1 MPPRNGRK
9 PSILMAFGLTF
20 VVLGALQTALT
31 DMDAGRLGLM
41 TGGALVFLVGV
52 TLEVLRRRA
61 KT

>member
-9 PSILMAFGLTF
+9 PSILMAIGLTF
-20 VVLGALQTALT
+20 VVLGALQAALT
-31 DMDAGRLGLM
+31 DRDAGRLGLM

>member
-9 PSILMAFGLTF
+9 PSFLMAFGLTF

-52 TLEVLRRRA
+52 TLEVLRRRP

>member
-1 MPPRNGRK
+1 MAPRNGRK
-9 PSILMAFGLTF
+9 PSFLMAFGLTF
-20 VVLGALQTALT
+20 VVLGALHTALT

>member
-9 PSILMAFGLTF
+9 PSTLMAIGLTF

-31 DMDAGRLGLM
+31 EMDAGRLGLM